1 MKQFAP
7 LVNHVADDRTRF
19 MSRSLRILLP
29 IAILIAAIVLFALMV
44 AQNDRPERRAPEQA
58 AMLVEAIRPTIS
70 QDRFVVDAQG
80 TVQPKTRT
88 TLVSEVAG
96 PIVWMS
102 DDFIA
107 GGRFEAGED
116 LARIDPSDYEAA
128 LLAAEAELAAA
139 RATLA
144 DEQARSDAA
153 RDDFQRLY
161 GETREPGDLVLRLPQ
176 LARAEAAVQ
185 AQEAAVMRARRNLE
199 RTRIRLPYDGMVVRR
214 DTDLGQYVS
223 PGTSLGVAFATDVAE
238 VRLPM
243 SDRDLSFLDL
253 PARAASDGFRRPV
266 TLTATVAGRP
276 GSWPATLVRTEGVVD
291 ENTRLTYVVAEILD
305 PYAIEPDTDRRPLPI
320 GTYIEAHVPGRSA
333 EGLVVVPTEAVHG
346 GNQVYVADAEDQLQ
360 VLTVEVVRRT
370 PDRVYIENAIGPE
383 DRIVTTAIPAPV
395 PGLQLRVRE
404 AEPVE
409 PRLQILPAGELAAAA
424 PAEDEDSQ

>member
-1 MKQFAP
+1 
-7 LVNHVADDRTRF
+7 
-19 MSRSLRILLP
+19 MSRSFRILLP
-29 IAILIAAIVLFALMV
+29 VAILVAAILVFAVMV
-44 AQNDRPERRAPEQA
+44 AQNERPERRAPEQA
-58 AMLVEAIRPTIS
+58 AMLVEAIRPAIS
-70 QDRFVVDAQG
+70 QERFMIEAQG

-88 TLVSEVAG
+88 TVVSEVSG

-107 GGRFEAGED
+107 GGLFEAGEE

-153 RDDFQRLY
+153 RDDFRRLY
-161 GETREPGDLVLRLPQ
+161 GDSREPSDLVLRLPQ
-176 LARAEAAVQ
+176 LARAEASVQ

-199 RTRIRLPYDGMVVRR
+199 RTRIRLPYDGMVVERS
-214 DTDLGQYVS
+214 TDLGQYVT
-223 PGTSLGVAFATDVAE
+223 PGSTLGVAFATDVAE

-253 PARAASDGFRRPV
+253 PARAERDGFRRPV

-276 GSWPATLVRTEGVVD
+276 GTWPATLVRTEGVVD
-291 ENTRLTYVVAEILD
+291 ENTRLTYVVAEIRD
-305 PYAIEPDTDRRPLPI
+305 PYALDAGTDRRALPV
-320 GTYIEAHVPGRSA
+320 GTYVDAGIPGRSA
-333 EGLVVVPTEAVHG
+333 AGLVVVPTEAVHG
-346 GNQVYVADAEDQLQ
+346 GNQVYVADADDRLQ
-360 VLTVEVVRRT
+360 VLTVDIVRRT
-370 PDRVYIENAIGPE
+370 PDRVYIDNAIGPD

-395 PGLQLRVRE
+395 PGLRLRVRE
-404 AEPVE
+404 PEPQ
-409 PRLQILPAGELAAAA
+409 LQILPAGELAATAA
-424 PAEDEDSQ
+424 DEDAPE